1 MIFCAVDSKS
11 ATTYFITVDGDQ
23 IFICVKSKM
32 PTTIRRRS
40 YVYRRKPSTVRVA
53 ASPSHAAYTRRIK
66 GGTVR
71 VKSSLIRNRGLPGR
85 GPSILPV
92 LTPGRLYGYTVSAAP
107 ANRYKALK
115 VAMNKNSPLA
125 VFRRLQVLARY
136 LKRTS
141 PRAKRT
147 VLMNAAWVRTKF

>member
-1 MIFCAVDSKS
+1 
-11 ATTYFITVDGDQ
+11 
-23 IFICVKSKM
+23 M
-32 PTTIRRRS
+32 PSTIRRRS
-40 YVYRRKPSTVRVA
+40 YVYRRTPKTVRVA
-53 ASPSHAAYTRRIK
+53 ASPSHRAYVRRIK

-71 VKSSLIRNRGLPGR
+71 VKSAMIRNRGLPGR
-85 GPSILPV
+85 GPFILPV
-92 LTPGRLYGYTVSAAP
+92 LTPGRLYGYTVSASTN
-107 ANRYKALK
+107 NRYKALQ

-141 PRAKRT
+141 PTAKRT